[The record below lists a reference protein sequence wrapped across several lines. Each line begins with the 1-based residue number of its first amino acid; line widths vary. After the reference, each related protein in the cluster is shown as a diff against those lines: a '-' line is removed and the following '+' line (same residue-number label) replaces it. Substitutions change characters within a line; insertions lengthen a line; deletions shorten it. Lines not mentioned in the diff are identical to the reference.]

1 MSKCFTSYKSPL
13 LSFVPELDD
22 GLQILTCT
30 SFPSPV
36 PKFEWWV
43 SSLSGC
49 SLPRRRSALL
59 LLLLVLSPPPPVA
72 PTTTSPFVI
81 FHRFV
86 TYFVTYFV
94 LWMIFVTL
102 FIEATQFCMTCDVF
116 AFSRFWQHHLQFL
129 GDVSLGSFS
138 PLPGVILFNA
148 EYRFLLRSS
157 FFGGEELLV
166 LEVCS
171 IKLACS
177 RRERFWALHFIG
189 RVWRL
194 VEPVTKTMRPVTC
207 GRSSC
212 CNYKYKH
219 NPIQMHTIQVGHC
232 DCQLWGG
239 SLVAKDQ

>member
-49 SLPRRRSALL
+49 SLPRRRSPLL

-72 PTTTSPFVI
+72 PTTTSPLVI

-129 GDVSLGSFS
+129 VTSHKIHFLLYLVLSSLMLSTDFCWDQVSLVVKNS
-138 PLPGVILFNA
+138 LFW
-148 EYRFLLRSS
+148 RFVASSLLAL
-157 FFGGEELLV
+157 GGKDFEL
-166 LEVCS
+166 
-171 IKLACS
+171 
-177 RRERFWALHFIG
+177 FIS
-189 RVWRL
+189 L
-194 VEPVTKTMRPVTC
+194 VE
-207 GRSSC
+207 SE
-212 CNYKYKH
+212 
-219 NPIQMHTIQVGHC
+219 
-232 DCQLWGG
+232 D
-239 SLVAKDQ
+239 

>member
-1 MSKCFTSYKSPL
+1 M
-13 LSFVPELDD
+13 V
-22 GLQILTCT
+22 G
-30 SFPSPV
+30 
-36 PKFEWWV
+36 
-43 SSLSGC
+43 
-49 SLPRRRSALL
+49 
-59 LLLLVLSPPPPVA
+59 LLVERLLTSKTTIASPPPPARAQSATTCGPDNNLPVRDF
-72 PTTTSPFVI
+72 PTFLW
-81 FHRFV
+81 H
-86 TYFVTYFV
+86 FVTYFV

-116 AFSRFWQHHLQFL
+116 AFSRFWQHHLHSSVF

-138 PLPGVILFNA
+138 ALPGVILFNA